1 MEKLEI
7 HFQGLLQNAKKTPSC
22 LNVANF
28 FLISDLKSFRADT
41 LFSGY

>member
-7 HFQGLLQNAKKTPSC
+7 HLQGLLQNAKKTPSC

-28 FLISDLKSFRADT
+28 FFNQ
-41 LFSGY
+41 